1 MKSRRGVTD
10 ATRRADRARPHRRKP
25 PPPRVE
31 GAQDDATD
39 RITDRSPDMKRIV
52 TALLAMAALAGTGT
66 VAAQERMTR
75 EQWQQLSPEQREA
88 ARAQAR
94 ERFQSMSPEEQA
106 AAKQRMRERYET
118 LSPEQ
123 QAQVRQRMQERR
135 AARPQ

>member
-1 MKSRRGVTD
+1 
-10 ATRRADRARPHRRKP
+10 
-25 PPPRVE
+25 
-31 GAQDDATD
+31 
-39 RITDRSPDMKRIV
+39 MKRIV
-52 TALLAMAALAGTGT
+52 TALLAMTALAGAGA

-94 ERFQSMSPEEQA
+94 DHWQSMSPDEQA